1 MKASLFLLLTTVA
14 AVIFWTAWTQAFTN
28 PWAFSLG
35 CLAVGLCG
43 YLIADYFMTNE
54 RKNTLAESAQNKKE
68 IAALKEEIDILN
80 KQAALG
86 IPQTELDDLRKR
98 LYYAEEEG
106 KKISGEFLAQASHI
120 SLLNVRLEKAA
131 KENIELK
138 EETKGGASRL
148 TELDSVRDTLTS
160 TKNRITELDNEN
172 IALKNELELHN
183 QTSAVGKPN
192 DLKVIEG
199 IGSKIE
205 KLLHSQGIN
214 TWQLLAETNVE
225 NLRDIL
231 HNAGEAYYLHKPTT
245 WPAQATL
252 LAQGHWAAFEAYNA
266 HIPQSK
272 EPFVAPKIEEN
283 TAEIVVEKAVETPL
297 VFDFEA
303 PKMTENAENA
313 QNTEG
318 VEPDKIVFL
327 KDKTENVPYVS
338 HRKKSRSIPIDDS
351 AINPESK
358 PLKNTQLI
366 DKQAVTASKQGS
378 SIGEG
383 ISAEQASK
391 AEPHPI
397 YGLPDNLK
405 IIEGIGP
412 KIEAILKEAGIET
425 WHTLAEVN
433 VENLKGILEKAGSR
447 FRLNDPTSWP
457 EQAKLLS
464 IGEFDKFKKLTDQL
478 IGGKKTK

>member
-1 MKASLFLLLTTVA
+1 MKAFLFLLLTIVV
-14 AVIFWTAWTQAFTN
+14 AVIIWTAWTQAFTN
-28 PWAFSLG
+28 PWVFSLG

-54 RKNTLAESAQNKKE
+54 RKNALAESVQNKKE
-68 IAALKEEIDILN
+68 IAVLKEEIDILN

-98 LYYAEEEG
+98 LYQAEEEG
-106 KKISGEFLAQASHI
+106 KKISGEFLSQASHI
-120 SLLNVRLEKAA
+120 SALNIQLEKAA

-148 TELDSVRDTLTS
+148 TELDSVRDTLTA
-160 TKNRITELDNEN
+160 TKSRITELANEN
-172 IALKNELELHN
+172 SALKTELELHN

-266 HIPQSK
+266 HVPQSR
-272 EPFVAPKIEEN
+272 EPFAASKIEEN
-283 TAEIVVEKAVETPL
+283 APEIIAEKAVETPI

-303 PKMTENAENA
+303 PKMTENVE
-313 QNTEG
+313 NTEG
-318 VEPDKIVFL
+318 IEAEKIVFL
-327 KDKTENVPYVS
+327 NDKTEDVPYVS
-338 HRKKSRSIPIDDS
+338 HRKKSRSIVIDDS
-351 AINPESK
+351 AVNPESK
-358 PLKNTQLI
+358 PFKKTQLV

>member
-1 MKASLFLLLTTVA
+1 
-14 AVIFWTAWTQAFTN
+14 
-28 PWAFSLG
+28 
-35 CLAVGLCG
+35 
-43 YLIADYFMTNE
+43 MTNE

-120 SLLNVRLEKAA
+120 SALNIRLEKAA

-148 TELDSVRDTLTS
+148 TELDSVRDSLTS
-160 TKNRITELDNEN
+160 TKNRITELANEN

-272 EPFVAPKIEEN
+272 EPFIASKIEEN
-283 TAEIVVEKAVETPL
+283 APEIIAEKAVEKVVETPII
-297 VFDFEA
+297 FDFEA
-303 PKMTENAENA
+303 PKMTENVENVE
-313 QNTEG
+313 NTEG
-318 VEPDKIVFL
+318 VEAEKIVFL
-327 KDKTENVPYVS
+327 NDKIEDVPYVS
-338 HRKKSRSIPIDDS
+338 HRKKSRSIAIDDS

-358 PLKNTQLI
+358 PFKKTQLI

-447 FRLNDPTSWP
+447 FRLNDPTTWP

-464 IGEFDKFKKLTDQL
+464 VGEFDKFKKLTDQL